1 MPPLSQHFSRDA
13 SKDDVLN
20 SFDESI
26 TPSVDNSEEGSHGP
40 VAASKG
46 PVSDQPQK
54 QQKRRGV
61 KFKSIQVREYERILG
76 DNPSTR
82 DGPPISIGW
91 AYIEHDP
98 LDLTQY
104 ESKRKKKGKVVPLVT
119 ATTRRRL
126 LHDIYNYTD
135 KELRRAENDVFRTT
149 YQRNQT
155 AQKCGTVEEKCEEVN
170 ERVRRFAKKMIRKLT
185 SRQDQLQLHYTPAD
199 SKRSAVASKKS

>member
-1 MPPLSQHFSRDA
+1 MPPSSQHFSRDA

-20 SFDESI
+20 SFGESI
-26 TPSVDNSEEGSHGP
+26 TPSFDSIEEDSHGP

-61 KFKSIQVREYERILG
+61 SFKSIQVREYERILG
-76 DNPSTR
+76 DHPSTR

-104 ESKRKKKGKVVPLVT
+104 ESKRKKRGKVVPLVT

-170 ERVRRFAKKMIRKLT
+170 ERVRRFAKKMIRNLT
-185 SRQDQLQLHYTPAD
+185 SRQDQLQLQYTPAD
-199 SKRSAVASKKS
+199 SKRSAVSSKKS